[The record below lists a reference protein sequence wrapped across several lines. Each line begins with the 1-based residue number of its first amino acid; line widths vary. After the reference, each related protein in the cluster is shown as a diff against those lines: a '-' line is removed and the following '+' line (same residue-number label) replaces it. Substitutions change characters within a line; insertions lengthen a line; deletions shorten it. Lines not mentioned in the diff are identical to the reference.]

1 MTTIDAIIVAA
12 GRGTR
17 LGTDVP
23 KQYLPLGARTVLARA
38 LDAFLDHAAIGRVV
52 AVVAAGDEAH
62 LAAALADRPRDIQV
76 VIGGATR
83 QASVANGLAA
93 LADGPVPP
101 TAIMV
106 HDAARP
112 FVSPAII
119 DRVAAALATAKAVIP
134 AVPVADTLK
143 RVSGDMVGH
152 TVDRAGLVQVQTP
165 QGFDFAALCAA
176 HTATRAADPTGGG
189 ATDDAALIEA
199 AGGRVVTVEGERAN
213 FKITTEDDLVAAHAA
228 LPALPVVGQGFDVHR
243 LEPGGPLILG
253 GLTLD
258 VPMRLKGH
266 SDADVALHAITDAL
280 FGAIADGDIGHHFP
294 PSDPQW
300 RGAASDQ
307 FLAYA
312 AERVRRVGTIAHVD
326 LTIICERPK
335 IGPHREAMRHRIAE
349 ILGLAPAAVSVKA
362 TTTERL
368 GFTGRGEGIAAQACA
383 TILRRL

>member
-1 MTTIDAIIVAA
+1 MSTTDAIIVAA

-17 LGTDVP
+17 LGTDLP
-23 KQYLPLGARTVLARA
+23 KQYLPLGARTVLART
-38 LDAFLDHAAIGRVV
+38 LDAFLDHAAIRHVV
-52 AVVAAGDEAH
+52 VVIGAGDEPR
-62 LAAALADRPRDIQV
+62 LGEALADRPRTFEM

-93 LADGPVPP
+93 LAASADPP
-101 TAIMV
+101 QRVLV
-106 HDAARP
+106 HDSARP
-112 FVSPAII
+112 FVSPDII
-119 DRVAAALATAKAVIP
+119 ARVASALDGADAVIP
-134 AVPVADTLK
+134 AIPVADTLK
-143 RVSGDMVGH
+143 RVEGDAVGH

-165 QGFDFAALCAA
+165 QGFAFAPLCRAHAA
-176 HTATRAADPTGGG
+176 SDPAAQT

-199 AGGRVVTVEGERAN
+199 QGGRVVTVAGERAN
-213 FKITTEDDLVAAHAA
+213 FKITTEDDLVSAHAA
-228 LPALPVVGQGFDVHR
+228 LPTLPVVGQGFDVHR

-258 VPMRLKGH
+258 VPMHLKGH

-280 FGAIADGDIGHHFP
+280 FGAVADGDIGHHFP
-294 PSDPQW
+294 PSDPKW

-312 AERVRRVGTIAHVD
+312 AERVRKVGTVAHID

-335 IGPHREAMRHRIAE
+335 IGPYRDAMRERIAG
-349 ILGLAPAAVSVKA
+349 IVGVAPGAVSVKA
-362 TTTERL
+362 TTTEQL
-368 GFTGRGEGIAAQACA
+368 GFTGRGEGIAAQASA